1 MPRLLLVDDNP
12 SIHRIAES
20 LLAPTDVE
28 LTCVA
33 SAAEALDR
41 IGRGERFDVGL
52 IDTAMPGM
60 DGWTLLSR
68 FRDMAETARMPI
80 ALMAG
85 VLDPVDPT
93 KLAQAPI
100 QGFLKKP
107 IELRE
112 LGDRVKA
119 LLATP
124 VAANPSPFSTVP
136 ATPSKD
142 LLKHAEASLPE
153 FRPDPVEVPTG
164 LVGVDLNL
172 PEPEDDLLVL
182 TAEDLWPEDPPT
194 AIPEPEPEPLAS
206 ILPDVH
212 LELEELD
219 LDSLQDLTL
228 EPLSEGGR
236 PSEFLSEPLT
246 TPQVE
251 HTPSPEEDHI
261 LTLSGLEELETRP
274 ADFLEAPHFPAS
286 APVLEPEAKPEA
298 ALAHLPAATTL
309 VEIGGAAG
317 VAAFAAHAFGHEAH
331 DSAPAVHESVPAVH
345 EPLPVAHEPLPAAHE
360 LAPRVPEAP
369 SEIHEPAPVAHESE
383 AAIHEPAPAV
393 VHEAP
398 AESPEP
404 LSAAAHEPVAS
415 PSPEPVPHVEIEE
428 LPPASAASGQMPAA
442 DGHDA
447 PAAAPGSA
455 ASEQALAVVQ
465 AMLADP
471 ALVDALAKAVV
482 AHLGD
487 QVLREIAWEVMPDLA
502 GRLQR

>member
-41 IGRGERFDVGL
+41 FGRGERFDVAL
-52 IDTAMPGM
+52 LDTAMPGM

-68 FRDMAETARMPI
+68 LRDMEETARMPI

-93 KLAQAPI
+93 KLAKAPI

-124 VAANPSPFSTVP
+124 VVVSPSPFSTVP

-142 LLKHAEASLPE
+142 LLRHAEEALPE
-153 FRPDPVEVPTG
+153 FRPDHAGVPTG
-164 LVGVDLNL
+164 LVDVDLDL

-182 TAEDLWPEDPPT
+182 TAEDLWPEEAPA
-194 AIPEPEPEPLAS
+194 AIPEPPPAAPALH
-206 ILPDVH
+206 DVH

-228 EPLSEGGR
+228 EPLGQAGR
-236 PSEFLSEPLT
+236 SSGLLPEPLT
-246 TPQVE
+246 PPPTAGKVE
-251 HTPSPEEDHI
+251 PVLPTEEEHL
-261 LTLSGLEELETRP
+261 LTLSGLEDLEAMP
-274 ADFLEAPHFPAS
+274 ADFLETAHTPPAAAPAEHGA
-286 APVLEPEAKPEA
+286 APDAP
-298 ALAHLPAATTL
+298 LAHLPAAATL
-309 VEIGGAAG
+309 LEMGGAAG
-317 VAAFAAHAFGHEAH
+317 IAALAAHALGHEAH
-331 DSAPAVHESVPAVH
+331 E
-345 EPLPVAHEPLPAAHE
+345 
-360 LAPRVPEAP
+360 
-369 SEIHEPAPVAHESE
+369 HEPAPVVHEPPPAAHE
-383 AAIHEPAPAV
+383 AAIPEPAPAA
-393 VHEAP
+393 HEP
-398 AESPEP
+398 EPLSPEP
-404 LSAAAHEPVAS
+404 LVATHEAVAVH
-415 PSPEPVPHVEIEE
+415 SPEPASHPEAQVAVPAVG
-428 LPPASAASGQMPAA
+428 GQ
-442 DGHDA
+442 A
-447 PAAAPGSA
+447 PAAPGHDIPGPVT
-455 ASEQALAVVQ
+455 SEHVQAVVH
-465 AMLADP
+465 ALVADP
-471 ALVDALAKAVV
+471 ALMDALAKALV
-482 AHLGD
+482 ARLGD